1 MILALRN
8 AVSRGRGR
16 RTTVFDEIDTGIGG
30 KVAERVGARL
40 ADLGKS
46 AQVVCV
52 THLPQV
58 AAFAGSHL
66 LVTKRASRGSVATG
80 VQLLEK
86 HDRIKEL
93 ARMISGT
100 EVTEE
105 ARAHA
110 KELIEGAA
118 RG

>member
-1 MILALRN
+1 
-8 AVSRGRGR
+8 
-16 RTTVFDEIDTGIGG
+16 
-30 KVAERVGARL
+30 
-40 ADLGKS
+40 
-46 AQVVCV
+46 VCV

-66 LVTKRASRGSVATG
+66 LVTKRASRGSVSTG
-80 VQLLEK
+80 VQPLEK
-86 HDRIKEL
+86 QDRIKEL
-93 ARMISGT
+93 ARMISGA